1 MYALGDVIT
10 KAEQKLEMKW
20 EKKQLW
26 GHSDPTSLMAR
37 TGSSIIYGVPCYRR
51 KKLETQV
58 QFVRCEAASEKL
70 PFSKVYFLQVALET
84 LVTWV
89 SPIVLETKCEILY
102 LVWGLVA
109 GLCHASSW
117 VDGWISEHV
126 KTTHKHS
133 FWQARS
139 ASKIWKTANFV
150 LKKREK
156 CFHTLKKSL
165 GHQHT
170 LLYARRGN

>member
-1 MYALGDVIT
+1 MCVLGDVIT

-37 TGSSIIYGVPCYRR
+37 TVSSIIYGVPCYRR

-58 QFVRCEAASEKL
+58 QFVPCEVASEKL
-70 PFSKVYFLQVALET
+70 PFSKVYLLQVALET
-84 LVTWV
+84 PVTRV
-89 SPIVLETKCEILY
+89 SLIVLETKCKILY

-109 GLCHASSW
+109 GLCHANSW
-117 VDGWISEHV
+117 VNGWISEHV

-133 FWQARS
+133 FWQAHS

-150 LKKREK
+150 LKKGRNA
-156 CFHTLKKSL
+156 FTH
-165 GHQHT
+165 
-170 LLYARRGN
+170 